1 MNDFIQG
8 VTMVVCMGTQVAVGV
23 ESWLGAACR
32 TRLCCLMYLGQPDLE
47 SFRWTVVALEESC

>member
-1 MNDFIQG
+1 
-8 VTMVVCMGTQVAVGV
+8 MVVCMGTQVAVGV